1 MCMDGNN
8 YEDWQMVAEQ
18 FSAQIKL
25 CGDSM
30 ESWALRMKQTD
41 VTDAAKAFER
51 AVMALEMAQGE
62 LAKAAGIFHGAQ
74 DHDHFHVEAFNVS
87 GDAPPSPG
95 SADHSGEESLHNGGG
110 QSPRHSHPHDHGEK
124 GRDRH

>member
-1 MCMDGNN
+1 MCMGGNN
-8 YEDWQMVAEQ
+8 YEDWLMVAEQ
-18 FSAQIKL
+18 FSTQIKL

-41 VTDAAKAFER
+41 VTDAAKAFDR

-87 GDAPPSPG
+87 GDRAPSSG
-95 SADHSGEESLHNGGG
+95 SADHSGEEPLHNGGG
-110 QSPRHSHPHDHGEK
+110 HSHSHSHDHGDK
-124 GRDRH
+124 GRGRH